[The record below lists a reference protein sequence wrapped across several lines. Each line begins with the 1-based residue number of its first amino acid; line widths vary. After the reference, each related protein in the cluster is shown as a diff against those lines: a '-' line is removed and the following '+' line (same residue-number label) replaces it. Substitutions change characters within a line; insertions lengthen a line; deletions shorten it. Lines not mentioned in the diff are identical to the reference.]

1 VIIASYNDKIF
12 YYKHITKSYPSN
24 KSYTIYNGD
33 VSIFIGQPQEVTVAN
48 EMLMYSRLYKYITKW
63 RGDVT
68 LLYVDAVYSIYK
80 SIRILCIYIG

>member
-1 VIIASYNDKIF
+1 VKQNR
-12 YYKHITKSYPSN
+12 
-24 KSYTIYNGD
+24 D

-48 EMLMYSRLYKYITKW
+48 EMLTYINRLYKYITKW

-80 SIRILCIYIG
+80 SIRILCIYIE